1 MDHNMDSDKE
11 KDESPSERSLES
23 VQETTPPPPAPKKRS
38 LPLRAAKAIANQW
51 FLISLGL
58 VILLTSQVQVPLAH
72 QKLKQTIVSYAC
84 VSLIFF
90 LTGCTLKTSILL
102 ANYSKWRMHLFVQL
116 QSYLLTSS
124 IIFGLVSACATS
136 RTFMDPGLLLGL
148 IMCGCTPTTIAS
160 NVVMTGQAHGNQALT
175 VVESTLGNFLG
186 PFLTPLLFAM
196 YTSSGA
202 WYTAALPTGRGSYG
216 AIYARVFKQL
226 GLSLFLPM
234 VRASSSSHTH
244 THTLSLSTSC

>member
-1 MDHNMDSDKE
+1 METHKE
-11 KDESPSERSLES
+11 TEMPADESHSERSTPSSLETS
-23 VQETTPPPPAPKKRS
+23 TPAAKKS
-38 LPLRAAKAIANQW
+38 LPLRLLKAVAGQW
-51 FLISLGL
+51 FLISIGL
-58 VILLTSQVQVPLAH
+58 VILLSSQVQVPLPH
-72 QKLKQTIVSYAC
+72 QKIKQTIVSYAC

-102 ANYSKWRMHLFVQL
+102 ANYTKWRMHLFVQL

-124 IIFGLVSACATS
+124 VIFGIVSACAA
-136 RTFMDPGLLLGL
+136 RRDFMDPGLLLGL

-160 NVVMTGQAHGNQALT
+160 NVVMTGQARGTQALT

-202 WYTAALPTGRGSYG
+202 WYTAALPGGRGGYG
-216 AIYARVFKQL
+216 EIYRRVFQQL

-234 VRASSSSHTH
+234 VGPFRRSRAS
-244 THTLSLSTSC
+244 C